1 MEKED
6 WKESK
11 GGRLEILLETG
22 LTYHYTREYFSLY
35 FIHENFTE
43 KEIEEAIEFVKERVD
58 LQHTADT
65 FNDILKMKR
74 EKILSG
80 GN

>member
-22 LTYHYTREYFSLY
+22 LTYHYTRRYASLY

-43 KEIEEAIEFVKERVD
+43 EEIEEAVEFIKERVD

-74 EKILSG
+74 KKILNG

>member
-11 GGRLEILLETG
+11 DGRLEILLETG
-22 LTYHYTREYFSLY
+22 LTYHYTRRYASLY

-43 KEIEEAIEFVKERVD
+43 DEIEEAIEFVKERVD

-74 EKILSG
+74 KEVNRNG
-80 GN
+80 